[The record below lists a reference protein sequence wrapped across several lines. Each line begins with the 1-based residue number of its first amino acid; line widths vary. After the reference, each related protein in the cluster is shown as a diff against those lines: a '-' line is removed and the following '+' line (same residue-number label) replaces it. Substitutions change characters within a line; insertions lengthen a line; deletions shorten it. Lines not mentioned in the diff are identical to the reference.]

1 MAWEL
6 YTTAPSAYDGFG
18 TVELDPDAGT
28 DNRGLTIRKVA
39 VEPDH
44 LDWQMARY
52 ASGLHGCVT
61 AAEADV
67 FWSIWRLKGAVT

>member
-6 YTTAPSAYDGFG
+6 YTTAPANYDGFG
-18 TVELDPDAGT
+18 TVEMEADAGE

-39 VEPDH
+39 VQHEH

-52 ASGLHGCVT
+52 ASGLHGVVT
-61 AAEADV
+61 AADADV
-67 FWSIWRLKGAVT
+67 FRSIWRLKGAAT